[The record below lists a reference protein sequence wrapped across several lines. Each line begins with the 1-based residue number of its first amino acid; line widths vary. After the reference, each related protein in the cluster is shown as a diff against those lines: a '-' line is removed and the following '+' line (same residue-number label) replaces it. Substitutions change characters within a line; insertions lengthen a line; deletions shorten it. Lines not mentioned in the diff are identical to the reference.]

1 MHPFYKTFFKT
12 EISLLQ
18 QGFPN
23 CMPRTPVC
31 HEEAACERRGF
42 KMYTYLPISGR
53 VDKASATEA
62 VDSDSIPGRVKPKTI
77 KLEFTAFLLDVQQ
90 PKGLCE
96 ASAVCG
102 RQVGRWQL
110 DSKTER
116 SLRCLLAKAT
126 W

>member
-1 MHPFYKTFFKT
+1 
-12 EISLLQ
+12 
-18 QGFPN
+18 
-23 CMPRTPVC
+23 
-31 HEEAACERRGF
+31 
-42 KMYTYLPISGR
+42 MYTYLPISGR
-53 VDKASATEA
+53 VDRASATEA

-90 PKGLCE
+90 PKGQCE